1 MKSKMGML
9 ITTGALAAVVL
20 LAGCERLP
28 VDSTQ
33 QGFRGTGMVEIE
45 NPRLAARTLAAN
57 QAPAPTPAAEPG
69 SPPVTS
75 VYKNVQVLN
84 DLSVG
89 EFTRLM
95 VAITNWVAPD
105 KGCAYCHAE
114 GKDLSDDSLYTKV
127 VARRMLQM
135 TRHVNNDWQRHVGG
149 TGVTCY
155 TCHRGQPVPAQV
167 WFAEPEPTM
176 AQGMAGNRAGQNA
189 ASYSVALASLPYD
202 PYAPYLSDKQQI
214 RVIANHAL
222 PEGRGASI
230 QRTEATYG
238 LMMHISHALGQNCT
252 FCHNTRSFA
261 SWEGPPARATAW
273 YGIRMVRDLNVNYL
287 QPLTPT
293 YPQNRLGP
301 LGDAAKANC
310 ATCHQGLSKPLAGVS
325 MLKDYPAL
333 AALGKVAAVGAPTP
347 PPVMVGEMVIV
358 YFAVGSF
365 SLHEAAPPMLDAVA
379 AKLKANARAR
389 ATISG
394 YHSASGDAAA
404 NEGLAKNRAIAV
416 RDALKT
422 AGIPDD
428 QLVLDK
434 PLVEQAN
441 VAGEDPKARRVEVSV
456 K

>member
-1 MKSKMGML
+1 
-9 ITTGALAAVVL
+9 
-20 LAGCERLP
+20 
-28 VDSTQ
+28 
-33 QGFRGTGMVEIE
+33 
-45 NPRLAARTLAAN
+45 
-57 QAPAPTPAAEPG
+57 
-69 SPPVTS
+69 
-75 VYKNVQVLN
+75 
-84 DLSVG
+84 
-89 EFTRLM
+89 
-95 VAITNWVAPD
+95 
-105 KGCAYCHAE
+105 
-114 GKDLSDDSLYTKV
+114 
-127 VARRMLQM
+127 
-135 TRHVNNDWQRHVGG
+135 
-149 TGVTCY
+149 
-155 TCHRGQPVPAQV
+155 
-167 WFAEPEPTM
+167 
-176 AQGMAGNRAGQNA
+176 
-189 ASYSVALASLPYD
+189 
-202 PYAPYLSDKQQI
+202 
-214 RVIANHAL
+214 
-222 PEGRGASI
+222 
-230 QRTEATYG
+230 
-238 LMMHISHALGQNCT
+238 
-252 FCHNTRSFA
+252 
-261 SWEGPPARATAW
+261 
-273 YGIRMVRDLNVNYL
+273 MVRDLNVNYL

-365 SLHEAAPPMLDAVA
+365 SLHEASPPMLDTVA
-379 AKLKANARAR
+379 AKLKANARAK

-428 QLVLDK
+428 QLVLEE